1 MKAVTIA
8 VKADIRSIIE
18 VMSARIETIIVVTR
32 TTIIMQR
39 ETFLRSF
46 APSKSSQLTAW
57 PMMSP
62 LQRTLLDEFSRGA
75 TPTWPNTYLQCNV
88 TIQVL
93 LSSFCNLVSP
103 IFPLPS
109 PFPLLLCRFLSL
121 SLHLFSPT
129 RPFHARLSLSPT
141 RKNGREPLGGCT
153 PDESLL
159 EHHVARIRKR
169 QDSPTWAAPSKVYL
183 SVCFQVS
190 SSH

>member
-1 MKAVTIA
+1 MHQSRNDC

-32 TTIIMQR
+32 TTIIMHR
-39 ETFLRSF
+39 TFLRSF

-88 TIQVL
+88 TTRVL

-109 PFPLLLCRFLSL
+109 RRFLFCSAVSL
-121 SLHLFSPT
+121 SSSLFPT
-129 RPFHARLSLSPT
+129 SSFHARLSLSPT
-141 RKNGREPLGGCT
+141 RKNGREPLCGCT

-169 QDSPTWAAPSKVYL
+169 QDSPTWPAPWKAYL

>member
-1 MKAVTIA
+1 
-8 VKADIRSIIE
+8 
-18 VMSARIETIIVVTR
+18 MSARIEAIIVVTR

-39 ETFLRSF
+39 TFLRSF

-93 LSSFCNLVSP
+93 LSSFCNLVSSHLSSS
-103 IFPLPS
+103 FVVS
-109 PFPLLLCRFLSL
+109 SSALLVSLSL
-121 SLHLFSPT
+121 SLSSPPRLST
-129 RPFHARLSLSPT
+129 RRLSLSPT
-141 RKNGREPLGGCT
+141 RKNGREPLLSGCT

-169 QDSPTWAAPSKVYL
+169 QDSPTWPAPSKVYL

>member
-1 MKAVTIA
+1 MHQSRNDC

-32 TTIIMQR
+32 TTIIMHR
-39 ETFLRSF
+39 TFLRSF

-88 TIQVL
+88 TTRVL

-103 IFPLPS
+103 IFPLPPS
-109 PFPLLLCRFLSL
+109 FPLLLCRFPLFLSFPHPVFPRVFLFLPRVKTVVSL
-121 SLHLFSPT
+121 SAVVHST
-129 RPFHARLSLSPT
+129 RA
-141 RKNGREPLGGCT
+141 
-153 PDESLL
+153 
-159 EHHVARIRKR
+159 
-169 QDSPTWAAPSKVYL
+169 Y
-183 SVCFQVS
+183 
-190 SSH
+190 